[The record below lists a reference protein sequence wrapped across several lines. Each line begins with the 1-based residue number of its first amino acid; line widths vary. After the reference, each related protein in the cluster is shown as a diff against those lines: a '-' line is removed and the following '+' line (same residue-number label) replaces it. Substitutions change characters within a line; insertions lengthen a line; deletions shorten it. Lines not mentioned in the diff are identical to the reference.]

1 VIDPMTR
8 QRIHIHREAGLTHQ
22 RIAELTQTSVN
33 SVKRVLKEPMP
44 SPGELEAERLDRPHG
59 GRPVVGREV
68 GERLLALLTEF
79 PELPTTEALRI
90 ASTEWKWSG
99 SRATFFR
106 LVRSLRPAPVPEPM
120 VRFEG
125 LPGEFAQFD
134 FGQAVVTYADGQK
147 EAVHIFV
154 GRLKFSRQVQVI
166 LVPNEQAETLIRCV
180 VACCH
185 AWGGSPLVW
194 VFDNP
199 TTVRISKTGELPVRL
214 HPYLQHLAGELRVA
228 VELCSP
234 RSGNQKGSVER
245 GVGWAKNSFLLV
257 RRFLDRA
264 DLEAQLA
271 AWLIEINTVRKSD
284 ATKQI
289 PALLL
294 EQEAHRLGQR
304 PIPWTADAYPL
315 RESATVTPV
324 ATIVVHATPYQ
335 VDPKAIGTVATVL
348 VRRDTIEVIT
358 VRGTTVTHPRRDGAK
373 TVQRRPGQATEV
385 LARLHGE
392 RKRNY
397 YQRECILMLGAEA
410 SAFLE
415 NLIHARG
422 NGGWIREVN
431 RLFILLEER
440 GPDRLRAALAACN
453 AAGRHDLFAVEAAL
467 KGVA

>member
-1 VIDPMTR
+1 MFDPMTR

-33 SVKRVLKEPMP
+33 TVKRVLKEPLP
-44 SPGELEAERLDRPHG
+44 TPAELDAERLARPHG
-59 GRPVVGREV
+59 GRPVVGATYTDRV
-68 GERLLALLTEF
+68 LTLLTER
-79 PELPTTEALRI
+79 PDLPTTEVLRI
-90 ASTEWKWSG
+90 ASTEWGWSG

-134 FGQAVVTYADGQK
+134 FGQAVVTYADGRTEK
-147 EAVHIFV
+147 VHIFV
-154 GRLKFSRQVQVI
+154 GRLKFSRQVQVFV
-166 LVPNEQAETLIRCV
+166 VPNEQAETLIRCV
-180 VACCH
+180 VTCCH
-185 AWGGSPLVW
+185 AWGGSPLAW

-199 TTVRISKTGELPVRL
+199 TTVRISKPGEPVRL

-228 VELCSP
+228 VELCAP

-257 RRFLDRA
+257 RRFVDRA

-271 AWLIEINTVRKSD
+271 AWLTEINTVRKSD

-289 PALLL
+289 PATLLA
-294 EQEAHRLGQR
+294 QEAHRLGER
-304 PIPWTADAYPL
+304 PVPWTADTYPL

-324 ATIVVHATPYQ
+324 ATIVVRGTPYQ

-348 VRRDTIEVIT
+348 LRRDTVEIIT
-358 VRGTTVTHPRRDGAK
+358 MRGTTVVHPRCDGTKAI
-373 TVQRRPGQATEV
+373 QRRPGQATEV

-397 YQRECILMLGAEA
+397 YQRECLLALGVDAA
-410 SAFLE
+410 TFLE
-415 NLIHARG
+415 NLIHDRG
-422 NGGWIREVN
+422 NGGWVREVA
-431 RLFILLEER
+431 RLFALLEEC
-440 GPDRLRAALAACN
+440 GPERLRTALSRCV

-467 KGVA
+467 KEVA

>member
-1 VIDPMTR
+1 MTR
-8 QRIHIHREAGLTHQ
+8 QRIHIHREAGLSQ
-22 RIAELTQTSVN
+22 AAIAVQTGTSLAT
-33 SVKRVLKEPMP
+33 VKRVLQEPMP
-44 SPGELEAERLDRPHG
+44 TPAELQAKVLSRPHG
-59 GRPVVGREV
+59 GRPSVATAWSNRIVELFV
-68 GERLLALLTEF
+68 ER
-79 PELPTTEALRI
+79 PDLPTTEILRI
-90 ASTEWKWSG
+90 ASTEWGWSG

-106 LVRSLRPAPVPEPM
+106 LVRNLRPAPVPEPM

-134 FGQAVVTYADGQK
+134 FGQAVVTFADGRK
-147 EAVHIFV
+147 EKLHIFV
-154 GRLKFSRQVQVI
+154 GRLKFSRQVQVMV
-166 LVPNEQAETLIRCV
+166 VPNEQAETLIRGV
-180 VACCH
+180 VACCY
-185 AWGGSPLVW
+185 AWGGSPLAW

-199 TTVRISKTGELPVRL
+199 TTVRLSKTGELPVRL

-228 VELCSP
+228 VELCAP

-257 RRFLDRA
+257 RLFLDLA

-271 AWLIEINTVRKSD
+271 AWLVEINTVRKSD
-284 ATKQI
+284 ATRQI
-289 PALLL
+289 PATLLA
-294 EQEAHRLGQR
+294 QEAGRLAER
-304 PIPWTADAYPL
+304 PIPWTAPDYPL

-324 ATIVVHATPYQ
+324 ATIVVRGTPYQ

-358 VRGTTVTHPRRDGAK
+358 VRGTTVTHPRHDGSR
-373 TVQRRPGQATEV
+373 TVQRLPGQATEV

-397 YQRECILMLGAEA
+397 YQRECLLALGADA
-410 SAFLE
+410 AAFLE

-422 NGGWIREVN
+422 NGGWVREVA
-431 RLFILLEER
+431 RLFILLEEC
-440 GPDRLRAALAACN
+440 GPDRLRAALTRCV

-467 KGVA
+467 KEVA

>member
-1 VIDPMTR
+1 MIDPMTR
-8 QRIHIHREAGLTHQ
+8 QRIHIHREAGLSQ
-22 RIAELTQTSVN
+22 AAIAIQTQTSLTT
-33 SVKRVLKEPMP
+33 VKRVLQEPMP
-44 SPGELEAERLDRPHG
+44 TPAELQAEVLSRPHG
-59 GRPVVGREV
+59 GRPPVATSWSDRIV
-68 GERLLALLTEF
+68 ALF
-79 PELPTTEALRI
+79 VDRSDLPTTEVLRI
-90 ASTEWKWSG
+90 ASTEWDYKG

-134 FGQAVVTYADGQK
+134 FGQAVVTYADGRK
-147 EAVHIFV
+147 EKVHIFV
-154 GRLKFSRQVQVI
+154 GRLKFSRQVQVMI
-166 LVPNEQAETLIRCV
+166 VPNEQAETLIRCV

-185 AWGGSPLVW
+185 AWGGSPLAW

-199 TTVRISKTGELPVRL
+199 TTVRLSKTGELPVRL

-264 DLEAQLA
+264 DLETQLA
-271 AWLIEINTVRKSD
+271 TWLTEINTVRKSD

-289 PALLL
+289 PAALLA
-294 EQEAHRLGQR
+294 QEAHRLGER
-304 PIPWTADAYPL
+304 PVPWTADAYPL
-315 RESATVTPV
+315 RETATVTPV
-324 ATIVVHATPYQ
+324 ATVVVRGTPYQ
-335 VDPKAIGTVATVL
+335 VDSKAIGTVATVL

-358 VRGTTVTHPRRDGAK
+358 VRGTTATHPRRDGTKA
-373 TVQRRPGQATEV
+373 VQRLPGQATEV

-397 YQRECILMLGAEA
+397 YQRECILALGPEA
-410 SAFLE
+410 ATFLE

-422 NGGWIREVN
+422 NGGWVREVA
-431 RLFILLEER
+431 RLFVLLEER
-440 GPDRLRAALAACN
+440 GPDRLRTALGQCVAQD
-453 AAGRHDLFAVEAAL
+453 RHDIFAVEAAL

>member
-1 VIDPMTR
+1 MTR

-33 SVKRVLKEPMP
+33 TVKRVLKEPLP
-44 SPGELEAERLDRPHG
+44 TPAELDAERLARPHG
-59 GRPVVGREV
+59 GRPVVGATYMDRV
-68 GERLLALLTEF
+68 LTLLTER
-79 PELPTTEALRI
+79 PDLPTTEVLRI
-90 ASTEWKWSG
+90 ASTEWGWSG

-106 LVRSLRPAPVPEPM
+106 LVRSLRPAPIPEPM

-134 FGQAVVTYADGQK
+134 FGQAVVTYADGRTEK
-147 EAVHIFV
+147 VHIFV
-154 GRLKFSRQVQVI
+154 GRLKFSRQVQVFV
-166 LVPNEQAETLIRCV
+166 VPNEQAETLIRCV

-185 AWGGSPLVW
+185 AWGGSPLAW

-199 TTVRISKTGELPVRL
+199 TTVRISKPGEPVRL

-228 VELCSP
+228 VELCTP

-257 RRFLDRA
+257 RRFVDHA

-271 AWLIEINTVRKSD
+271 GWLTEINTVRKSD

-289 PALLL
+289 PATLLA
-294 EQEAHRLGQR
+294 QEAHRLGER
-304 PIPWTADAYPL
+304 LVPWTADAYPL

-324 ATIVVHATPYQ
+324 ATIVVRGTPYQ

-348 VRRDTIEVIT
+348 LRRDTVEVIT
-358 VRGTTVTHPRRDGAK
+358 VRGTTVVHPRCDGTK
-373 TVQRRPGQATEV
+373 TIQRRPGQATEV

-397 YQRECILMLGAEA
+397 YQRECLLALGIDAA
-410 SAFLE
+410 TFLE
-415 NLIHARG
+415 NLIHDRG
-422 NGGWIREVN
+422 NSGWVREVA
-431 RLFILLEER
+431 RLFALLEEC
-440 GPDRLRAALAACN
+440 GPERLRTALARCV

-467 KGVA
+467 KEVA

>member
-1 VIDPMTR
+1 VISPMTR
-8 QRIHIHREAGLTHQ
+8 QRIHIHSEAGLTHT
-22 RIAELTQTSVN
+22 RIAALTQTSV
-33 SVKRVLKEPMP
+33 STVQRVLQEPPPTP
-44 SPGELEAERLDRPHG
+44 SDLASEQMLRPHA
-59 GRPVVGREV
+59 GRPAIGGSWSDRV
-68 GERLLALLTEF
+68 LTLLTER
-79 PELPTTEALRI
+79 PDLPTTEALRI
-90 ASTEWKWSG
+90 ASTEWSWSG

-134 FGQAVVTYADGQK
+134 FGQAVVTYADGRK
-147 EAVHIFV
+147 EKVHIFV

-166 LVPNEQAETLIRCV
+166 VVPNEQAETLIRCV

-185 AWGGSPLVW
+185 AWGGSPLAW

-199 TTVRISKTGELPVRL
+199 TTVRLSKTGELPVRL

-228 VELCSP
+228 VELCAP

-271 AWLIEINTVRKSD
+271 AWLVEINTTRKSD

-289 PALLL
+289 PATLLA
-294 EQEAHRLGQR
+294 QEAVRLTER
-304 PIPWTADAYPL
+304 PVSWTAADYPL

-324 ATIVVHATPYQ
+324 ATIVVRGTPYQ

-348 VRRDTIEVIT
+348 MRQDVIEVIT
-358 VRGTTVTHPRRDGAK
+358 VRGTTVTHPRRDGSR
-373 TVQRRPGQATEV
+373 TVQRLPGQASEV
-385 LARLHGE
+385 LALLHGE

-397 YQRECILMLGAEA
+397 YQRECILALGPDAA
-410 SAFLE
+410 AFLE

-422 NGGWIREVN
+422 NGGWIREVT
-431 RLFILLEER
+431 RIFALLEQH
-440 GPDRLRAALAACN
+440 GPDRLRSALATCVERE
-453 AAGRHDLFAVEAAL
+453 RHDIFAVEAAL

>member
-1 VIDPMTR
+1 MIDPMTR
-8 QRIHIHREAGLTHQ
+8 QRIHIHHEAGLTHQ
-22 RIAELTQTSVN
+22 HIADLTQTSVR
-33 SVKRVLKEPMP
+33 SVQRVLGEPMP
-44 SPGELEAERLDRPHG
+44 VPAELAAGRVTRPHG
-59 GRPVVGREV
+59 GRPAAAIPCPD
-68 GERLLALLTEF
+68 RLTALLQER
-79 PELPTTEALRI
+79 PDLPTTEVLRI
-90 ASTEWKWSG
+90 ASTEWGWSG

-134 FGQAVVTYADGQK
+134 FGQAVVTYAEGRK
-147 EAVHIFV
+147 ETVHIFV

-166 LVPNEQAETLIRCV
+166 VVPNEQAETLIRCV

-185 AWGGSPLVW
+185 AWGGSPLAW

-199 TTVRISKTGELPVRL
+199 TTVRLSKTGELPVRL

-271 AWLIEINTVRKSD
+271 LWLAEINTARKSD

-289 PALLL
+289 PSTLLA
-294 EQEAHRLGQR
+294 QEAGRLAER
-304 PIPWTADAYPL
+304 PVPWTSADYPL

-324 ATIVVHATPYQ
+324 ATIVVRGTPYQ
-335 VDPKAIGTVATVL
+335 VDPRAIGTVATVL
-348 VRRDTIEVIT
+348 VRQATIEVIT
-358 VRGTTVTHPRRDGAK
+358 VRGTTVTHPRRDGSR
-373 TVQRRPGQATEV
+373 TVQRLPGQASEV
-385 LARLHGE
+385 LALLHGE

-397 YQRECILMLGAEA
+397 YQRECILALGPEA
-410 SAFLE
+410 AIFLE

-422 NGGWIREVN
+422 NGGWVREVA
-431 RLFILLEER
+431 RIFALLEEY
-440 GPDRLRAALAACN
+440 GPDRLRAALAACV
-453 AAGRHDLFAVEAAL
+453 AQERHDLFAVEAAL
-467 KGVA
+467 RGVA

>member
-1 VIDPMTR
+1 MIDPMTR
-8 QRIHIHREAGLTHQ
+8 QRIHIHREAGLTHR
-22 RIAELTQTSVN
+22 RIAEVTKTSVN
-33 SVKRVLKEPMP
+33 SVKRVLQEPMP
-44 SPGELEAERLDRPHG
+44 TPAELLAGCLKRPHG
-59 GRPVVGREV
+59 GRPAVGGDFV
-68 GERLLALLTEF
+68 ERISQVFAER
-79 PELPTTEALRI
+79 PDLPTTEILRI
-90 ASTEWKWSG
+90 ASTQWGWSD

-134 FGQAVVTYADGQK
+134 FGQAVVTFADGRK
-147 EAVHIFV
+147 EKVHIFV

-166 LVPNEQAETLIRCV
+166 VVPNEQAETLIRCV

-199 TTVRISKTGELPVRL
+199 TTVRVSRTGEVPVRL

-228 VELCSP
+228 VELCAP

-271 AWLIEINTVRKSD
+271 AWLIEINTVRRSD
-284 ATKQI
+284 ATKEI
-289 PALLL
+289 PATLLV
-294 EQEAHRLGQR
+294 QEAGRLGER
-304 PIPWTADAYPL
+304 PVPWAAADYPL

-324 ATIVVHATPYQ
+324 ATIVVRGTPYQ
-335 VDPKAIGTVATVL
+335 VDPRAIGTVATVL
-348 VRRDTIEVIT
+348 VRRDTIEVMT
-358 VRGTTVTHPRRDGAK
+358 VRGTTVTHPRRDGTR
-373 TVQRRPGQATEV
+373 TVQRLLGQASEV
-385 LARLHGE
+385 LTLLHGE

-397 YQRECILMLGAEA
+397 YQRECILALGAHA
-410 SAFLE
+410 AVFLE

-422 NGGWIREVN
+422 NGGWVREVA
-431 RLFILLEER
+431 RIFTLLEEH
-440 GPDRLRAALAACN
+440 GPDRLRAALAACV
-453 AAGRHDLFAVEAAL
+453 AQERHDVFAVEAAL